1 MDNTNAKLKIV
12 QMPDYLGLSIND
24 PIRPRDL
31 ISEASKELSK
41 SIYRYEQEIVL
52 LDKLALRDLRIG
64 LVFSSFTLIFLVIS
78 VFFQRPL
85 ENVLDLLVLIAP
97 RFLAVSISSYIAL
110 FFFRSYLNSRA
121 KKKEYLKILGDLD
134 LLISTLHINS
144 SESVPHV
151 FDKIGKSLFEVWKF
165 QNIKQTN
172 QSK

>member
-12 QMPDYLGLSIND
+12 QMPDYLGLPIND

-31 ISEASKELSK
+31 ISEASNELSK

-64 LVFSSFTLIFLVIS
+64 LVFSSFALIFLVIS
-78 VFFQRPL
+78 VFFQRPF
-85 ENVLDLLVLIAP
+85 ENVLDLLYLIIP
-97 RFLAVSISSYIAL
+97 RFLAVSVSFSIA
-110 FFFRSYLNSRA
+110 FFFLRSYLNSRE
-121 KKKEYLKILGDLD
+121 KKREFLELLGKVD

-165 QNIKQTN
+165 QNMIPPTER
-172 QSK
+172 